1 MKEKKTKLAPGIKK
15 LRTIRQR
22 MTDIEEEYTTKKKEY
37 DAVVQQME
45 LEKEQITKDM
55 GSQFQEY
62 KESESKF
69 HSNNVQADI
78 FETF

>member
-1 MKEKKTKLAPGIKK
+1 MAPGIKK
-15 LRTIRQR
+15 LRTLRSR
-22 MTDIEEEYTTKKKEY
+22 MTDIEEDYQAKKRDY
-37 DAVVQQME
+37 DAIVQQME

-62 KESESKF
+62 KEAESKF